1 MNVLMRMG
9 SLSDW
14 VYLDKVSHSNII
26 LPKHISWYSFSDP
39 RSSFNWSIKSLT
51 FASLWRINFNFLV
64 SLRTLHVI
72 SMLCFWSSASWSTV
86 FVSMN
91 LKLYFLQYP
100 GLNCTED
107 KIPEIC
113 RSIVTWRNFK
123 MPFSSASEIEFW
135 SKAGY
140 ILRSLS
146 TQYFVDP
153 FEFVM
158 FNHILKFCSKVS
170 GLHMLHSMFYI

>member
-91 LKLYFLQYP
+91 LKLYFLKYPALHWRQNPGNLSQYRNMAQFQNAFQQCFRDRI
-100 GLNCTED
+100 LIQSRLHLKN
-107 KIPEIC
+107 
-113 RSIVTWRNFK
+113 SIYAIFRWPIWVCYVQSH
-123 MPFSSASEIEFW
+123 P
-135 SKAGY
+135 
-140 ILRSLS
+140 
-146 TQYFVDP
+146 
-153 FEFVM
+153 
-158 FNHILKFCSKVS
+158 KV
-170 GLHMLHSMFYI
+170 L